1 MRVFEGAVWKRFFS
15 TRAAFQL
22 GIRSCLRSFLP
33 AFVSNL
39 REDVNKTTRNL
50 FPEANRCRLPSWE
63 THVYPAAR
71 SLSCGNTHAP
81 VFFLPR
87 EYVNLAAS
95 RRPFVT
101 AMLWNFTQCHPVS
114 APRFRYWKPW
124 SKKKKKKEE
133 KGKKSIP
140 ARFPPIFWIFVK
152 QITRFS
158 LVLLFWTDLDDGR
171 CRCYSL
177 LIGRV
182 IEYLTRVNFLLS
194 WKKFLLTL
202 VSDLGI
208 GMYLFICVRDET
220 HDKKYMLFC
229 IRGEY
234 ESYAANWRC
243 LLLYRSREFQVV
255 LKSSFVRF
263 NDGKN
268 VNIIEGIRH

>member
-1 MRVFEGAVWKRFFS
+1 MRNTRVSRGPLAFLRKY
-15 TRAAFQL
+15 TRAGFLSAPW
-22 GIRSCLRSFLP
+22 IRESSGESTSFCY
-33 AFVSNL
+33 
-39 REDVNKTTRNL
+39 RN
-50 FPEANRCRLPSWE
+50 
-63 THVYPAAR
+63 
-71 SLSCGNTHAP
+71 
-81 VFFLPR
+81 
-87 EYVNLAAS
+87 
-95 RRPFVT
+95 
-101 AMLWNFTQCHPVS
+101 AMEFHPVS
-114 APRFRYWKPW
+114 PCLCASVQVLKTLVE
-124 SKKKKKKEE
+124 KKKKKEE

>member
-124 SKKKKKKEE
+124 SKKKKKRKKKE
-133 KGKKSIP
+133 KKVSLLASPLFFGSLWNRLRVFRSCFYSGRIWTMGDAVVIP
-140 ARFPPIFWIFVK
+140 
-152 QITRFS
+152 FS
-158 LVLLFWTDLDDGR
+158 L
-171 CRCYSL
+171 
-177 LIGRV
+177 
-182 IEYLTRVNFLLS
+182 
-194 WKKFLLTL
+194 
-202 VSDLGI
+202 
-208 GMYLFICVRDET
+208 
-220 HDKKYMLFC
+220 
-229 IRGEY
+229 
-234 ESYAANWRC
+234 
-243 LLLYRSREFQVV
+243 
-255 LKSSFVRF
+255 
-263 NDGKN
+263 
-268 VNIIEGIRH
+268 EG